1 LLERIRDRCNPCVTL
16 CVLLGQNPGNLA
28 LDARRIRMH
37 ASEFFIAR
45 EEPPFGLSP
54 EQDAAGVKDV
64 LDSVGDA
71 CPECPPE
78 GES

>member
-1 LLERIRDRCNPCVTL
+1 
-16 CVLLGQNPGNLA
+16 
-28 LDARRIRMH
+28 MH